1 MDTAAHMW
9 RTVIYVDE
17 LFLLKGIRTL
27 IFIRPRKDS
36 AYNSKVGGKEISVMK
51 KLLCLA
57 MVMVFVLTMVFA
69 LPVSAA
75 TGKLTVT
82 ANGKN
87 AMSYNVGDEI
97 AFYVFLNAGDKA
109 VLNGQA
115 YVTYDS
121 DLLEAV
127 SYKIAD
133 SEGAKSTYAYSFPDS
148 IYNSNAVLNLKNAG
162 IIRYNFTKAEGVGKF
177 VGNEKFFVRFHF
189 KVKAAGTTDIAHF
202 MQYMCDVDEG
212 YIYFGGNVA
221 EGASP
226 ELTARTMIAAI
237 SVGDVNAD
245 GQVKNKD
252 ALVLDRYIAGWS
264 GYDKYVI
271 DWDAADTNR
280 DGKVKN
286 KDALILDRYIAG
298 WKGYDTYIISVVR

>member
-1 MDTAAHMW
+1 
-9 RTVIYVDE
+9 
-17 LFLLKGIRTL
+17 
-27 IFIRPRKDS
+27 
-36 AYNSKVGGKEISVMK
+36 MK

-97 AFYVFLNAGDKA
+97 AFYVSLNAGDKA

-177 VGNEKFFVRFHF
+177 VGTEKFFVRFHF
-189 KVKAAGTTDIAHF
+189 KVKAAGTTDIAHL